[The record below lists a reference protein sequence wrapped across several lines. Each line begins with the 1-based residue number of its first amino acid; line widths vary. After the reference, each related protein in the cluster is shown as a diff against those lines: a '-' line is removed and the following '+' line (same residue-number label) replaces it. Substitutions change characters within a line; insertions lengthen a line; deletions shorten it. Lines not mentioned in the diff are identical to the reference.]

1 MNDGI
6 HAAASSMAA
15 SMAQLDIAT
24 SNAVHASTPGY
35 IARGASVRAFE
46 TELDRELGR
55 EPSFVTVQEETR
67 FSPGLMTNSSSPL
80 AAAIRGEG
88 FFVVDTP
95 QGEAYTRNGDFMLDA
110 DGVLCSRA
118 GYPVQGSNGA
128 LRAQPGAGPVEIRD
142 GGLVVQSGQTLGT
155 LRLADFAD
163 KQALERS
170 GETLFINRTGAS
182 VETPKGSSVKGQ
194 MLELPAEKGVAG
206 LVGLI
211 AANREFESAQRVISV
226 LNKSYEKLVGRG

>member
-35 IARGASVRAFE
+35 IARGASVRTFA
-46 TELDRELGR
+46 TDLDRELGR
-55 EPSFVTVQEETR
+55 EATITSVQEQTC
-67 FSPGLMTNSSSPL
+67 FAPGVMSNSTSPL
-80 AAAIRGEG
+80 AAAIGGEG

-95 QGEAYTRNGDFMLDA
+95 EGEAYTRNGDFMLNA
-110 DGVLCSRA
+110 EGVLSTRA
-118 GYPVQGSNGA
+118 GYPVQGSNGE
-128 LRAQPGAGPVEIRD
+128 LRAQPGGGPVEIRD
-142 GGLVVQSGQTLGT
+142 GGVLVQDGQVLGA

-163 KQALERS
+163 KQALERT
-170 GETLFINRTGAS
+170 GETLFMNRSGAR
-182 VETPKGSSVKGQ
+182 VETPEGSHVKGR
-194 MLELPAEKGVAG
+194 MLEMPAEKGVAG

>member
-15 SMAQLDIAT
+15 SMAQLEIAT

-35 IARGASVRAFE
+35 IARGLSVRSFE
-46 TELDRELGR
+46 TALDRELGR
-55 EPSFVTVQEETR
+55 EASLIRVEESTR
-67 FSPGLMTNSSSPL
+67 FAPGVITTSTSPL

-110 DGVLCSRA
+110 DGVLTTRA
-118 GYPVQGSNGA
+118 GYPVQGANGE
-128 LRAQPGAGPVEIRD
+128 LRAQPGAGAVEIRD
-142 GGLVVQSGQTLGT
+142 GGILVQGGQVLGS
-155 LRLADFAD
+155 LRLVDFAD

-170 GETLFINRTGAS
+170 AETLFMNRTGQRAT
-182 VETPKGSSVKGQ
+182 TPEASSVKGRV
-194 MLELPAEKGVAG
+194 LELPAEKGVAG

-211 AANREFESAQRVISV
+211 AANREFESAQRVIST

>member
-35 IARGASVRAFE
+35 LARGSSVRTFA
-46 TELDRELGR
+46 TDLDRELGR
-55 EPSFVTVQEETR
+55 EATITSVQEQTS
-67 FSPGLMTNSSSPL
+67 FAPGTLTSSTSPL
-80 AAAIRGEG
+80 AAAIGGEG

-95 QGEAYTRNGDFMLDA
+95 QGEAYTRNGDFMMNA
-110 DGVLCSRA
+110 EGVLSTRA
-118 GYPVQGSNGA
+118 GYPVQGANGE
-128 LRAQPGAGPVEIRD
+128 LRAQPGGGPVEIRD
-142 GGLVVQSGQTLGT
+142 GGVVVQDGLVLGT

-170 GETLFINRTGAS
+170 GETLFINSSGSS
-182 VETPKGSSVKGQ
+182 VETPKGSYVKGR